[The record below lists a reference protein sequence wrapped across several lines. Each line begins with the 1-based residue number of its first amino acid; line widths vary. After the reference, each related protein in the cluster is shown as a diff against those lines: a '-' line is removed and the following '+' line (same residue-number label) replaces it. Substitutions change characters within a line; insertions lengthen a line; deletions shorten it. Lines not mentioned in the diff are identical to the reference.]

1 MQLEHRFPTNERST
15 AAMNGHAVETV
26 NHLTNTG
33 VEAANAV
40 ASKPTTHDLDAS
52 LLTITKTTS
61 LRTVPEPNSAEV
73 WASKSCTDHMV
84 TVTWTADYGWHAP
97 EIKPYGPISM
107 MPTASCLHYATECFE
122 GMKVYRGYDG
132 KLRLFRPD
140 KNCARLVMSSTRVA
154 LPAFNPLEL
163 EKLIKALMKLDGA
176 RESSRMLE

>member
-1 MQLEHRFPTNERST
+1 
-15 AAMNGHAVETV
+15 MNGHAAETV
-26 NHLTNTG
+26 NHLTETG
-33 VEAANAV
+33 VDAANA
-40 ASKPTTHDLDAS
+40 AIANPAMHDIDAS
-52 LLTITKTTS
+52 LLKITKTST

-107 MPTASCLHYATECFE
+107 MPTASCLHYATQCFE

-140 KNCARLVMSSTRVA
+140 KNCSRLVMSSTRVA
-154 LPAFNPLEL
+154 LPAFDPVEL

-176 RESSRMLE
+176 RK